1 MQSSH
6 MFYEAKNSFAHHGIK
21 VSDVSVDLPAMMK
34 QKEGA
39 VTSLTKGIE
48 GLFKK
53 NKVTY
58 VKGHGKLT
66 GPNEVTVDLLE
77 GGQQVV
83 RGKNIVIATGS
94 YARSLPGATVDE
106 KKVVSST
113 GALSLEKIPEKMV
126 VIGECPDTVDD
137 SNERGK
143 VPHVG
148 NGVVMYMMYK
158 SA

>member
-1 MQSSH
+1 MY
-6 MFYEAKNSFAHHGIK
+6 YEAKNSFAHHGIK
-21 VSDVSVDLPAMMK
+21 VSDVQVDLPTMMK

-39 VTSLTKGIE
+39 VTGLTKGIE

-77 GGQQVV
+77 GGQKVV
-83 RGKNIVIATGS
+83 GGKKIIIATGS
-94 YARSLPGATVDE
+94 YARSLPGVEMDE

-126 VIGECPDTVDD
+126 VIGKIR
-137 SNERGK
+137 NI
-143 VPHVG
+143 
-148 NGVVMYMMYK
+148 
-158 SA
+158 A

>member
-1 MQSSH
+1 

-94 YARSLPGATVDE
+94 YARSLPGAVVDE

-126 VIGECPDTVDD
+126 VIGECMDVVDD
-137 SNERGK
+137 SDERGE
-143 VPHVG
+143 VLHIG
-148 NGVVMYMMYK
+148 NGVVLYMTYK
-158 SA
+158 CV